1 MAKGGGNA
9 ALLSIIAAA
18 RNRLFQQGFSKPPSQ
33 EASGSGPVP
42 RLHRL
47 RLSPPFND
55 LMPSST
61 CTLQYLEDLPVWVLV
76 HQCELYASL
85 RCQLGDL
92 ELQEAGR
99 SYCFLGIL
107 AADIVSGSSN
117 E

>member
-33 EASGSGPVP
+33 EASGSGP
-42 RLHRL
+42 
-47 RLSPPFND
+47 
-55 LMPSST
+55 
-61 CTLQYLEDLPVWVLV
+61 TLQYLEDLPVWVLV